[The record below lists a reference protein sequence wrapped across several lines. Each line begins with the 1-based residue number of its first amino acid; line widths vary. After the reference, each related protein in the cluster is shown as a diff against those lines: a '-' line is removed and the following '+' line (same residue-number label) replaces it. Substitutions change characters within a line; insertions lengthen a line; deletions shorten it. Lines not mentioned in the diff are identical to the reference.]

1 VPGTTCGTLDEW
13 PMSEEP
19 IGNPKKILAEQIA
32 GIVLA
37 SESPRRK
44 MLLEKLN
51 IAFQVVPSRLAELPP
66 MGERPN
72 SYAARMALEKAVKV
86 GHFYP
91 DHLVI
96 GADTVVAIHDTILGK
111 PKSHSEAVL
120 MLSRLSGQ
128 VHEVWTGICV
138 YHARSGTE
146 IVKAVSTQVRFREL
160 TQEEIDSYVQSG
172 EPMDK
177 AGAYAIQG
185 RGKSLVRDLKGSYHN
200 VIGLPTMEL
209 GRILEQIGVPIDSKS
224 IDSPCD

>member
-1 VPGTTCGTLDEW
+1 MIDDST
-13 PMSEEP
+13 
-19 IGNPKKILAEQIA
+19 GNPKKPLASQIA

-37 SESPRRK
+37 SQSPRRK

-51 IAFQVVPSRLAELPP
+51 ISFQVVPSRLAELSP

-72 SYAARMALEKAVKV
+72 AYAARMALEKAVKV
-86 GHFYP
+86 GQFFP
-91 DHLVI
+91 DHLII
-96 GADTVVAIHDTILGK
+96 GADTVVAIQDMILGK
-111 PKSHSEAVL
+111 PRSPQEAVI

-138 YHARSGTE
+138 FHARSGTE
-146 IVKAVSTQVRFREL
+146 IVKAVSTAVRFREL
-160 TQEEIDSYVQSG
+160 TQEEIDEYVQSG

-185 RGKSLVRDLKGSYHN
+185 LGKSLVRDLKGSYHN

-209 GRILEQIGVPIDSKS
+209 GKILEQIGVPIDSKS
-224 IDSPCD
+224 IESPR